1 MPQLPFQYSHLPLLV
16 GQRVLRVLS
25 QHSLKSFDLL
35 PLLLDLFAIRGTLL
49 VHVPLDV
56 PDHLL
61 VIPDLQVEGLDL
73 CVEVNDFV
81 MMTAD
86 ALLVALTQVRNL
98 SKAHQLGHCRL
109 WFPHQIAI

>member
-1 MPQLPFQYSHLPLLV
+1 MPQLPCQYSHLTLLV

-25 QHSLKSFDLL
+25 HSLKSFDLL

-49 VHVPLDV
+49 VHVRLDV

-61 VIPDLQVEGLDL
+61 EIPSLQVEGLDL

-81 MMTAD
+81 LMTAD
-86 ALLVALTQVRNL
+86 ALLVALPQVRNL
-98 SKAHQLGHCRL
+98 SKAHQLGKCRL
-109 WFPHQIAI
+109 GFPHQIAI

>member
-1 MPQLPFQYSHLPLLV
+1 M
-16 GQRVLRVLS
+16 RVLS
-25 QHSLKSFDLL
+25 HTLESIDVL
-35 PLLLDLFAIRGTLL
+35 PLLLDLFTIRGTLFI
-49 VHVPLDV
+49 HVPLDG
-56 PDHLL
+56 PELLL

>member
-1 MPQLPFQYSHLPLLV
+1 MPQLPCQYSHLPLLV

-25 QHSLKSFDLL
+25 HSLESFDLL

-81 MMTAD
+81 LMTAD
-86 ALLVALTQVRNL
+86 ALLVALPQVRNL
-98 SKAHQLGHCRL
+98 SKANQLGHCHL
-109 WFPHQIAI
+109 GFPRQIAI

>member
-1 MPQLPFQYSHLPLLV
+1 MATSLLV
-16 GQRVLRVLS
+16 SGS
-25 QHSLKSFDLL
+25 AFCAFSAIAFESIDLL

-56 PDHLL
+56 PEHLL

-81 MMTAD
+81 LMTAD
-86 ALLVALTQVRNL
+86 ALLVALPQTRNL
-98 SKAHQLGHCRL
+98 SKANQLGHCL
-109 WFPHQIAI
+109 LGFPRQIAI